1 MASALSLSSL
11 LALVISRSNIS
22 FQGLFPY
29 VCLMGATIGGLL
41 YLGLDSLLKD
51 ERSVGRYRGEDLR
64 LPIDEGDEE
73 ILMNRAGH
81 LADAQCS
88 VHGRPLIQNLWKMI
102 ILRSLKVGIPLLS
115 ALEAYLLL
123 AFTLGSFM
131 PLFVIPSNSMSPT
144 LNMGDIVIV
153 VGVNPASLKVGDI
166 IIFDVPSPYNRYTPS
181 PVIHRV
187 VDVRVEDGRL
197 YFKTKG
203 DNLPSMDPW
212 SLPAEGVI
220 GIYAF
225 KISYLG
231 IPLMFLKTS
240 IGLAL
245 SAVLLLLWIFYPFI
259 KGGH

>member
-1 MASALSLSSL
+1 
-11 LALVISRSNIS
+11 
-22 FQGLFPY
+22 
-29 VCLMGATIGGLL
+29 
-41 YLGLDSLLKD
+41 
-51 ERSVGRYRGEDLR
+51 
-64 LPIDEGDEE
+64 
-73 ILMNRAGH
+73 
-81 LADAQCS
+81 
-88 VHGRPLIQNLWKMI
+88 
-102 ILRSLKVGIPLLS
+102 
-115 ALEAYLLL
+115 
-123 AFTLGSFM
+123 SFM